1 MKRRG
6 CPDSCLRLFHFSA
19 LSLYH
24 IKIYQSARRYPKLN
38 NQEKSSLSQAA
49 STAQT
54 VHGAIKTGKAISAA
68 AKGAAVGGPYGAAAG
83 AALYAVQHGK
93 KFLATIAVLLMLPV
107 LFVLMLPSLIFG
119 GLTSS
124 GSTGQP
130 ILNDNAAIVQN
141 TNNIAFAV
149 NQVLGEG
156 ITDAEAR
163 IAQDFATTGGD
174 NYEVVNPYAS
184 DMSSNTNSFIAQYC
198 AAKGETWDTISL
210 ADMQAVLRQ
219 GKSSLYSFTRT
230 SETRTVEADDPNTPD
245 VVETKEEIWYIYTLQ
260 YNGEAYF
267 ADAVFHLTEAQKGLA
282 DDYAQNLSLFL
293 GDGMF
298 QYTEYSGATI
308 PSLGNVRFTD
318 GVTDVVYFNQLDQQY
333 ANKPYGTDNI
343 GGYGCG
349 PTSMSIV
356 VSSLTDDIVD
366 PMEMAEWAYKNGGW
380 CSKSGSYH
388 SLIPNAAKAWGLP
401 VEGCTASEPQRILDA
416 LGSGKLV
423 VAIMTKGHF
432 TSGGHFIVLRGV
444 KGGQI
449 LVADP
454 ASYKRSEKSWDLS
467 IILNEASKRAGAGG
481 PFWIIG

>member
-1 MKRRG
+1 
-6 CPDSCLRLFHFSA
+6 
-19 LSLYH
+19 
-24 IKIYQSARRYPKLN
+24 
-38 NQEKSSLSQAA
+38 
-49 STAQT
+49 
-54 VHGAIKTGKAISAA
+54 
-68 AKGAAVGGPYGAAAG
+68 
-83 AALYAVQHGK
+83 
-93 KFLATIAVLLMLPV
+93 MLPV

-124 GSTGQP
+124 GSSGQP

-141 TNNIAFAV
+141 TNDIAFAV
-149 NQVLGEG
+149 NQILGEG

-163 IAQDFATTGGD
+163 IAQDFAATGGD

-219 GKSSLYSFTRT
+219 GKSSLYSYTRT

-245 VVETKEEIWYIYTLQ
+245 VVETKEELWYIYTLQ

-366 PMEMAEWAYKNGGW
+366 PVEMAEWAYKNGGW

>member
-1 MKRRG
+1 M
-6 CPDSCLRLFHFSA
+6 
-19 LSLYH
+19 
-24 IKIYQSARRYPKLN
+24 
-38 NQEKSSLSQAA
+38 
-49 STAQT
+49 
-54 VHGAIKTGKAISAA
+54 
-68 AKGAAVGGPYGAAAG
+68 VGGPYGAAAG
-83 AALYAVQHGK
+83 LALGAGRHAGKILAV
-93 KFLATIAVLLMLPV
+93 AAVLLMLPV

-124 GSTGQP
+124 GSAGQP

-149 NQVLGEG
+149 NQILGEG

>member
-1 MKRRG
+1 M
-6 CPDSCLRLFHFSA
+6 
-19 LSLYH
+19 
-24 IKIYQSARRYPKLN
+24 
-38 NQEKSSLSQAA
+38 
-49 STAQT
+49 
-54 VHGAIKTGKAISAA
+54 
-68 AKGAAVGGPYGAAAG
+68 GGPYGAAAG
-83 AALYAVQHGK
+83 AALYVAQHGK
-93 KFLATIAVLLMLPV
+93 KFLAAIAVLLMLPV
-107 LFVLMLPSLIFG
+107 LFILMLPSLIFG

-124 GSTGQP
+124 GSSGQP

-141 TNNIAFAV
+141 TNDIAFAV
-149 NQVLGEG
+149 NQILGEG

-245 VVETKEEIWYIYTLQ
+245 VVETKEELWYIYTLQ

-366 PMEMAEWAYKNGGW
+366 PVEMAEWAYKNGGW

-401 VEGCTASEPQRILDA
+401 VEGCTASKPQRILDA

>member
-1 MKRRG
+1 M
-6 CPDSCLRLFHFSA
+6 
-19 LSLYH
+19 
-24 IKIYQSARRYPKLN
+24 
-38 NQEKSSLSQAA
+38 
-49 STAQT
+49 
-54 VHGAIKTGKAISAA
+54 
-68 AKGAAVGGPYGAAAG
+68 
-83 AALYAVQHGK
+83 QHGK
-93 KFLATIAVLLMLPV
+93 KFLAAIAVLLMLPV
-107 LFVLMLPSLIFG
+107 LFILMLPSLIFG

-124 GSTGQP
+124 GNSGQP

-149 NQVLGEG
+149 NQILGEG

-245 VVETKEEIWYIYTLQ
+245 VVETKEELWYIYTLQ

-366 PMEMAEWAYKNGGW
+366 PVEMAEWAYKNGGW